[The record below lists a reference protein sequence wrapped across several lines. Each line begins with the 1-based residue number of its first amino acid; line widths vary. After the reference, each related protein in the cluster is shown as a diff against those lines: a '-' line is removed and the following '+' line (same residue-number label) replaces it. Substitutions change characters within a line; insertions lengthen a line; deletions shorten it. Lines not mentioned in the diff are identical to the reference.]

1 MTMCDA
7 PSSGAQL
14 PLGVGRRRR
23 LERLFGEGRGSFEGR
38 QRWLWLSGRDP
49 RTPDSGLLAYSDG
62 LLRAVA
68 HAGGHVVGLGLRR
81 TDAGAA
87 RNGRILWHSIDSN
100 RRTPIVGLLTLLPNM
115 AASHATR
122 AYRRC
127 VDEALQERWDA
138 VVIDHLQM
146 GWVIDRVV
154 AARAAHRVGCVIHV
168 SHNHETSVRERA
180 AQQSGS
186 GRLPRAILRLDAWK
200 VGRLE
205 RAVVAAADVVTC
217 ITAEDRDRFVRGGS
231 SGRLVVV
238 PPGYDGAVQP
248 TRQIDGDVPRR
259 AVLLG
264 NTLWR
269 VKRENLLRFLEVADP
284 VLATARVEL
293 IVAGPSPPELV
304 ATLAPR
310 LRATRFVGAVDDVA
324 AVLRTARVGVVA
336 EPVGGGFKMKSLDY
350 VFNRVPIA
358 ALAGSIAGLP
368 LEPGTDMLS
377 FTSAAELSRG
387 IVDVIDDLTRLN
399 ALQEHAFLRC
409 AGLFDWSERG
419 RQVVDEVIA
428 HAGGTAQR

>member
-1 MTMCDA
+1 
-7 PSSGAQL
+7 
-14 PLGVGRRRR
+14 
-23 LERLFGEGRGSFEGR
+23 
-38 QRWLWLSGRDP
+38 
-49 RTPDSGLLAYSDG
+49 
-62 LLRAVA
+62 
-68 HAGGHVVGLGLRR
+68 
-81 TDAGAA
+81 
-87 RNGRILWHSIDSN
+87 
-100 RRTPIVGLLTLLPNM
+100 
-115 AASHATR
+115 
-122 AYRRC
+122 
-127 VDEALQERWDA
+127 
-138 VVIDHLQM
+138 
-146 GWVIDRVV
+146 
-154 AARAAHRVGCVIHV
+154 
-168 SHNHETSVRERA
+168 
-180 AQQSGS
+180 
-186 GRLPRAILRLDAWK
+186 
-200 VGRLE
+200 
-205 RAVVAAADVVTC
+205 VVTC